1 MAEPGEGPLAS
12 GGATRE
18 APSAIVLDPADN
30 VAVALR
36 ALGEGEEIAV
46 EGAPL
51 RVAGAIPVGHKLARR
66 AIGEGEEVKKY
77 AETIGIA
84 SAPIGVGE
92 HVHVQNVRSA
102 RLPG

>member
-1 MAEPGEGPLAS
+1 MAEAGRAVRERPG
-12 GGATRE
+12 
-18 APSAIVLDPADN
+18 AIVLDPADN

-36 ALGEGEEIAV
+36 SIEAGEEILV

-51 RVAGAIPVGHKLARR
+51 RAATAIPTGHKLARR
-66 AIGEGEEVKKY
+66 PIGAGERVLKY
-77 AETIGIA
+77 SETIGIA
-84 SAPIGVGE
+84 SDPIAAGE

>member
-1 MAEPGEGPLAS
+1 MAEAV
-12 GGATRE
+12 AAKTR
-18 APSAIVLDPADN
+18 PSAIVLDPADN

-36 ALGEGEEIAV
+36 ALAEGEEIVV

-51 RVAGAIPVGHKLARR
+51 RATAAIPTGHKLARR
-66 AIGEGEEVKKY
+66 AIAEGDPVLKY

-84 SAPIGVGE
+84 SAPIAAGE

-102 RLPG
+102 RLPGR